1 MANIRLSNIM
11 TSIAGRVPK
20 TIPLFGYSNSVQA
33 IMDMTQPANVDCGT
47 LDANTWKTAY
57 SSSDAGVLLA
67 ATIIQ
72 NSNTSQTI
80 GMRVYFD
87 DALVGELVVASSNI
101 TNRGITTFPGLGS
114 YSITPAYGALAPMYP
129 FNSLRIDVQ
138 SSIARTAG
146 SSVSLKVINF
156 TV

>member
-67 ATIIQ
+67 ATIMQ

-87 DALVGELVVASSNI
+87 DVLAGELLAAVATTS
-101 TNRGITTFPGLGS
+101 NRGVTTYPGLGN
-114 YSITPAYGALAPMYP
+114 YSVTGAYGSLSPMYP

-138 SSIARTAG
+138 SSVARSAG
-146 SSVSLKVINF
+146 TSILLKV
-156 TV
+156 TSYSV

>member
-11 TSIAGRVPK
+11 TPIAGRVPK
-20 TIPLFGYSNSVQA
+20 TIPLFGYSNSVSA
-33 IMDMTQPANVDCGT
+33 IMDMSQPTNVDCGT
-47 LDANTWKTAY
+47 LVANTWKTAY

-67 ATIIQ
+67 ATVMQ

-87 DALVGELVVASSNI
+87 DVLAGELVVASANI
-101 TNRGITTFPGLGS
+101 TNRGITTFPGLGN
-114 YSITPAYGALAPMYP
+114 YSITAAYGALAPMYP

-138 SSIARTAG
+138 SSVARTAG
-146 SSVSLKVINF
+146 SSVSLKVISF